1 MKIYTKTGDKGTTS
15 LVGGSRVGKDSARLE
30 AYGTVDELNSF
41 IGVLY
46 DTHGISEDIK
56 KELSLIQD
64 ILFNAG
70 SQLASLPED
79 IEKYHIPVVTDENV
93 ALLENRI
100 DAMQA
105 VLPQLH
111 LFVLPGGH
119 PANSA
124 AHVCRSVCRRAERR
138 TVALQNTGATGLET
152 VIRFLNRLSDYLF
165 TLARFASVSN
175 GAGERTWR
183 G

>member
-1 MKIYTKTGDKGTTS
+1 
-15 LVGGSRVGKDSARLE
+15 
-30 AYGTVDELNSF
+30 
-41 IGVLY
+41 
-46 DTHGISEDIK
+46 
-56 KELSLIQD
+56 
-64 ILFNAG
+64 
-70 SQLASLPED
+70 
-79 IEKYHIPVVTDENV
+79 
-93 ALLENRI
+93 
-100 DAMQA
+100 MQA